1 MAIPCGMRAISLL
14 LLFVFKLTLSAADK
28 PTTPEDLVA
37 QLYKAH
43 DADKSPFFQDKDR
56 ALVDRYF
63 AKELADLIWQ
73 DVKTTPKGEI
83 GALDFDP
90 LYDAQDTEIK
100 NFAVNKAKVD
110 GAKATVVASF
120 VNFDKKTRITFKL
133 VQVGDAWKISDI
145 QYPEGHALLK
155 LFKAAAGN

>member
-1 MAIPCGMRAISLL
+1 MRVFSLL
-14 LLFVFKLTLSAADK
+14 LLFVVFGLNLSAADQAV
-28 PTTPEDLVA
+28 TPEALVA
-37 QLYKAH
+37 KLYKAH
-43 DADKSPFFQDKDR
+43 DAEKSPFFQDKDR

-73 DVKTTPKGEI
+73 DVKTTPEGEL

-90 LYDAQDTEIK
+90 LYNAQDTEIK

-120 VNFDKKTRITFKL
+120 VNFDKKTRVTFKL
-133 VQVGDAWKISDI
+133 MQVGDAWKISDI

-155 LFKAAAGN
+155 LFRAADGN